1 MSFSKDDV
9 MLLRQSLEYKIAA
22 MDIKGTDGTI
32 TKALT
37 VLRVEFEAFV
47 NKMD

>member
-1 MSFSKDDV
+1 MSISKDDV
-9 MLLRQSLEYKIAA
+9 MLLGQSIEYKIVAL
-22 MDIKGTDGTI
+22 DIKAMNDSI

-47 NKMD
+47 SKID